1 MLEST
6 ELWTPKAI
14 NAALGA
20 FAEQRGEKK
29 GAVMWPLRIAVSGQK
44 VTPGGLTEVLFLLGK
59 KNSLDRLKKGI
70 AKLKNM

>member
-1 MLEST
+1 MLDSLEP
-6 ELWTPKAI
+6 WTPDAI
-14 NAALGA
+14 NAALDA

-59 KNSLDRLKKGI
+59 KNSLDRLKKSL
-70 AKLKNM
+70 AKLQDM